1 MQIKDVE
8 AGYKHRII
16 IYQCIVIVIYSLWLL
31 VFLKRKLFT
40 VFTDLQCSDHS
51 KDTDCIK
58 LETKRGDTVWQFQQ
72 NGDRLLQ
79 RPSGQCEQAG
89 RARWAE
95 EVICQQDR
103 SKFNRWTNTPQSPSA
118 ALWCTHIINRPV
130 LSRQSCYPPPP
141 HSHSAPFFAGAFS
154 ICDGELQASCL
165 ALFLRRLVDW
175 KQQPRRPD
183 DYVLGSPPTI
193 LCAPH

>member
-8 AGYKHRII
+8 AGYKHSII
-16 IYQCIVIVIYSLWLL
+16 ILVCSHSLWLL

-103 SKFNRWTNTPQSPSA
+103 SKFNRWTNTPQSPSRA
-118 ALWCTHIINRPV
+118 QHCDAHT
-130 LSRQSCYPPPP
+130 LSTVRFCHASLVTLLPLTLSPP
-141 HSHSAPFFAGAFS
+141 HSSLEHFQYVTVNCKPA
-154 ICDGELQASCL
+154 
-165 ALFLRRLVDW
+165 ALPCSSGD
-175 KQQPRRPD
+175 
-183 DYVLGSPPTI
+183 
-193 LCAPH
+193 